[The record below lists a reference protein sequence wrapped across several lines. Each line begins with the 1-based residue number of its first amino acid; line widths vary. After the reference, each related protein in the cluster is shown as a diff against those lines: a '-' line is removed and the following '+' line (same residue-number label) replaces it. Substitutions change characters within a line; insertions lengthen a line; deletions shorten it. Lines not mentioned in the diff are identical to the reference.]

1 MKVQQLNQIEGE
13 NYYQQSNHK
22 AIIRTNT
29 STTLIIYN
37 LQDTIRNH
45 FIISDR

>member
-1 MKVQQLNQIEGE
+1 MEVQQLNQIKGE
-13 NYYQQSNHK
+13 NYSQQSNHK

-29 STTLIIYN
+29 STTLIFYN

-45 FIISDR
+45 FIIK